1 MYLSDHRQLLVMAM
15 FLAFAV
21 SLGVQLSIQA
31 DDYVS
36 LPMLVTTVFLDMVV
50 SIEKHHQHR

>member
-1 MYLSDHRQLLVMAM
+1 MAM